1 MNTLMEE
8 HKKHLNSSVRD
19 YLARAGVHRDFIEW
33 DEEKQAWKYPVS
45 SFGPDTQE
53 DVEYYVK
60 MLPLFVPGLKVVGS
74 ALEDCRFTKKNGY
87 IWFTW
92 SWLAMRVR
100 YEELLKEYG
109 AADER
114 LAFQECSGK
123 YKRKQLNLPGIV
135 KTEPCGTISNFG
147 ERCIFSLYTA
157 YGINQIEHGFAL
169 RITQPNHGGLEAI
182 PHSNQRCEVGD
193 DWWLVGSRGDSSK
206 ILALEIQASPL
217 DSLVKENLLFN
228 LRNINSSYLPKESS

>member
-1 MNTLMEE
+1 MEE
-8 HKKHLNSSVRD
+8 HKKHVDSRVRD
-19 YLARAGVHRDFIEW
+19 YLARAGVHRNFIEW

-45 SFGPDTQE
+45 SFGPVGPDTQE
-53 DVEYYVK
+53 DVEHYVK

-87 IWFTW
+87 VWFTW
-92 SWLAMRVR
+92 SWQAMRAR

-114 LAFQECSGK
+114 LAFEECSGK
-123 YKRKQLNLPGIV
+123 YERKQLSLPGLV
-135 KTEPCGTISNFG
+135 KTESHSTVSDLD
-147 ERCIFSLYTA
+147 ERYIFSSYTA
-157 YGINQIEHGFAL
+157 YGISQIEHGFCV
-169 RITQPNHGGLEAI
+169 RIIHSNRGGLEAI

-193 DWWLVGSRGDSSK
+193 DWWLVGSRGDSPE
-206 ILALEIQASPL
+206 ILALEIQAAPL

-228 LRNINSSYLPKESS
+228 LRNINSSSLPEESS